1 MRRRTLTSF
10 TLTALLVLLLPASL
24 LHADEPPKPPDV
36 VTGIKGETTIRY
48 VPGLAGA
55 KIPDP
60 VPIKGVIV
68 RVFPLEGDKP
78 AAEQKSDDMGKF
90 KISLPAGEYR
100 VQVVTPNDRIIE
112 PPTVKVTVK
121 EGEIAEAK
129 LMPLTRNNR

>member
-10 TLTALLVLLLPASL
+10 ALPVLLILLLPAAL
-24 LHADEPPKPPDV
+24 LHADDAPKPPDV
-36 VTGIKGETTIRY
+36 VTGIKGETKIVY
-48 VPGLAGA
+48 VSGRPGT

-78 AAEQKSDDMGKF
+78 VAEIKSDDMGKF

-100 VQVVTPNDRIIE
+100 VQVVTPGDSIIE

-121 EGEIAEAK
+121 EGEVAEVK